1 MRSLSRFWW
10 APVAATLAL
19 AGCTTPPTAEVTRFN
34 IGQPIPSDTIALT
47 PGPGQ
52 DGNSLEFRSHAAI
65 VAQGLDGV
73 GLHPA
78 PVGDARAA
86 YVGVLTVAQTTRD
99 GPPRDSGFR
108 IGIGGGSYSGGGG
121 SGGGIGGGVSMP
133 VGGSRANTIRVNTV
147 ALQIR
152 RRSDSTMVWE
162 GRVVQEVAADAPS
175 SSLTEALPVL
185 TKALLTGF
193 PGKNGETFKVKTG
206 K

>member
-19 AGCTTPPTAEVTRFN
+19 AGCTTAPTAEVTRFN
-34 IGQPIPSDTIALT
+34 IGQPIPSDAIALT

-52 DGNSLEFRSHAAI
+52 DGNSLEFRSQVAV
-65 VAQGLDGV
+65 VAQALDGV

-78 PVGDARAA
+78 AAGDPRAA
-86 YVGVLTVAQTTRD
+86 YVGVLTVAQTSRE

-121 SGGGIGGGVSMP
+121 VGGGVSMP
-133 VGGSRANTIRVNTV
+133 VGGSRTSTIRVNMV

-162 GRVVQEVAADAPS
+162 GRAVQEIAADAPA
-175 SSLTEALPVL
+175 SSLMDALPIL
-185 TKALLTGF
+185 ARAMLGGF